1 MRRLHAGCLLM
12 LSLCAGAGAAQETPV
27 ADVDVVP
34 GKDQTGV
41 VHVNA
46 MKNPEIHSYRA
57 IVAGMDKFDE
67 LHALA
72 PAVPRLLFAARARN
86 GGPLRGQV
94 PAAKLSADDFA
105 LALPVDVD
113 AQFEVPRSR
122 QAWDARAELVLSRKR
137 SEVRVW
143 PAIRTPGLA
152 DNQRRLGD
160 VRLECQVLV
169 AVAKEEAPFWAVAL
183 GNSVMLTGDWCS
195 VLKDKDRTWSV
206 RMPAELASAT
216 LRDGEHRL
224 TLKVKGNAFAVPI
237 SDTGWSNDALVEVT
251 YAPAGPAKEPGA
263 EPAPLTRTAD
273 GTPRTAP

>member
-1 MRRLHAGCLLM
+1 MGRLHAGCLLM
-12 LSLCAGAGAAQETPV
+12 LTLCGAATAQEAPIP
-27 ADVDVVP
+27 AADVVP

-57 IVAGMDKFDE
+57 IVAGLDKFDE

-105 LALPVDVD
+105 LALPVDAD

-169 AVAKEEAPFWAVAL
+169 AVAKEDAPFWAVAL

-195 VLKDKDRTWSV
+195 ILKDKDRTWSV

-216 LRDGEHRL
+216 LRDGERSVA
-224 TLKVKGNAFAVPI
+224 LKVKANAVAVPI
-237 SDTGWSNDALVEVT
+237 SDAGWSNDALVEVT
-251 YAPAGPAKEPGA
+251 YAPAEPAA
-263 EPAPLTRTAD
+263 EPAAGPAPATRTA
-273 GTPRTAP
+273 GETPRTAP

>member
-1 MRRLHAGCLLM
+1 MRALHAGCLSM
-12 LSLCAGAGAAQETPV
+12 LALCAGAATAQETPI
-27 ADVDVVP
+27 AAGDVLP

-57 IVAGMDKFDE
+57 IVAGLDKFDE

-86 GGPLRGQV
+86 GGPLRGPV
-94 PAAKLSADDFA
+94 PAATLSADDFA
-105 LALPVDVD
+105 LALPVDAD

-122 QAWDARAELVLSRKR
+122 QAWDARAELVLSRRR

-160 VRLECQVLV
+160 LRLECQVLV
-169 AVAKEEAPFWAVAL
+169 AVGKEEAPFWAVAL
-183 GNSVMLTGDWCS
+183 GTSVMLTGDWCS
-195 VLKDKDRTWSV
+195 ILKNKDRTWHV
-206 RMPAELASAT
+206 HMPAELASAT
-216 LRDGEHRL
+216 LRDGERSVA
-224 TLKVKGNAFAVPI
+224 LKVKGNAFAVPI

-251 YAPAGPAKEPGA
+251 YAPA
-263 EPAPLTRTAD
+263 EPAADPAPATRTAD
-273 GTPRTAP
+273 ETPRTAP